1 MRARHNR
8 PESCRGT
15 ASVEFA
21 MILPLLLVLFA
32 VIVDGGRMLADYHAV
47 TKSVRDAA
55 RFLARSSVEPR
66 TCVPG
71 SLDRGQAVVADA
83 IRLAMTGRVGG
94 DPAADGLVP
103 GWAASDLSEATT
115 GVALVRE
122 CFGANGAGLYGGRTA
137 LASIVVQARVPFSFA
152 LARIFGLGP
161 NLTLSVSHRAAAT
174 RLEPSA

>member
-1 MRARHNR
+1 MSARHNK
-8 PESCRGT
+8 PALSRGT

-21 MILPLLLVLFA
+21 LILPLLLVLLA

-55 RFLARSSVEPR
+55 RFLAHSSAEPQ
-66 TCVPG
+66 TCIPG
-71 SLDRGQAVVADA
+71 NLDRGQTQVADA

-94 DPAADGLVP
+94 DPAAEGLVP
-103 GWAASDLSEATT
+103 GWAASDLSEAAT

-122 CFGANGAGLYGGRTA
+122 CFGANGTGLYAGRTA
-137 LASIVVQARVPFSFA
+137 ITSIAVHASVPFRFTLARV
-152 LARIFGLGP
+152 FGLEP
-161 NLTLSVSHRAAAT
+161 NLTLRVSHRAAAT